1 MGHIFG
7 LKFKYLLICADH
19 PNVNL
24 QLIGKSNNIPGL
36 GILCRITG
44 NNDTEMLS
52 ERVAAAESKCW
63 HMIILLFVADSFM
76 FSSKMFQVLSYHF
89 CFMYQQIQL
98 FFCRFYQSRCWLVKK
113 AYLMTWYIFTDQHW
127 ATLSHLIWVKSQTQ
141 LRSFGEWTPGLAAR
155 SEGARTPR
163 RAVFCQ

>member
-7 LKFKYLLICADH
+7 LKFKYLLIRADH

-36 GILCRITG
+36 KYFAELLGIMTQKCYQRELLLLRANVDIWSFYYLLQTHSCFHQKCFKFYLIT
-44 NNDTEMLS
+44 
-52 ERVAAAESKCW
+52 
-63 HMIILLFVADSFM
+63 FVSCINRFN
-76 FSSKMFQVLSYHF
+76 
-89 CFMYQQIQL
+89 
-98 FFCRFYQSRCWLVKK
+98 FFFWQFYQSRCWLVKK
-113 AYLMTWYIFTDQHW
+113 AYLMTWYIFTDQHS

>member
-36 GILCRITG
+36 KYFAELLGIMTQKCYQ
-44 NNDTEMLS
+44 
-52 ERVAAAESKCW
+52 RVAAAASKCW
-63 HMIILLFVADSFM
+63 HMIIVLFVADSFM

-113 AYLMTWYIFTDQHW
+113 AYLMTWYIFTDRHS

-155 SEGARTPR
+155 SQGARTPR
-163 RAVFCQ
+163 LTVFWE